1 MVMVAAASVTMAA
14 PSVMV
19 AVASVMVASSAVMM
33 PPASMMMA
41 AAAVMVAAAVIV
53 GAAMIV
59 SAVVARMAPTIPPVA
74 SAPAQAGAIGIP
86 APIPAGALPTGVI
99 PTVIAAV
106 EDELSLLERQNLI
119 WRRDDESAV
128 R

>member
-14 PSVMV
+14 P
-19 AVASVMVASSAVMM
+19 SVMVASSAVMM

-41 AAAVMVAAAVIV
+41 AAAVMVAAPVV
-53 GAAMIV
+53 VSTAMIV
-59 SAVVARMAPTIPPVA
+59 TAVVARMAPTIPPVA

-119 WRRDDESAV
+119 WHRDDESAV

>member
-33 PPASMMMA
+33 A
-41 AAAVMVAAAVIV
+41 APVVVST
-53 GAAMIV
+53 AMIV
-59 SAVVARMAPTIPPVA
+59 TAVVARMAPTIPPVA